1 MSINYPIIETQLRLI
16 RALQRGYAEALEAGD
31 WQAADYRCAHLYKL
45 CESLHH
51 LSCLLEKNAPI
62 TTTTIKPRNS
72 TNNNWVSTIRSN
84 TPIHSLSE
92 SSEENEKPVPSR
104 AMPPEPPPI
113 DEVWHQQ

>member
-51 LSCLLEKNAPI
+51 LSCLLERNTPI
-62 TTTTIKPRNS
+62 ATTAVTPKS

-92 SSEENEKPVPSR
+92 SSEGNEKPVPSR

-113 DEVWHQQ
+113 DEVWNQQ